1 MCGILG
7 NYGSSSNDFMKLTSL
22 EDIAHRGPD
31 SMGHYKNKNVYLGH
45 TRLSILDVSER
56 GNQPM
61 FSENGQYIIIFNGEI
76 YNHLDLR
83 KAVLSDVKFNS
94 TCDTETVLKG
104 LIKEGEKFIDRLDG
118 IFAFS
123 FYNLK
128 TNDFIIV
135 RDHFGVKP
143 LYYYKSEKEISFSS
157 ELKAINGFVKNKS
170 INTKALRNYVNFLW
184 CPGEDTPIN
193 EIKKLLPGHYL
204 SGNVNDIKNIKSKM
218 FYSIPFR
225 GNYLLKNEEEIVN
238 LLELKLVKALER
250 QMLSDVPVGFFLSGG
265 LDSSLLVAIAK
276 KKYPEKRIECF
287 TIKTNPDNKEGFSD
301 DLHYAKKVA
310 KYLNVNLNIVEANV
324 DILSSFDKLIYH
336 LDEPQSDPAPINIL
350 NICNLAKSKGI
361 KVLIGGTAG
370 DDLFSGYRR
379 HQALRFEKYFEAIP
393 LPLRKRIKKFS
404 LKLNKRKPI
413 YRRFSKLVKDLD
425 KSKGA
430 RLLGYFDWIDNDILS
445 GLFVE
450 EIKEDKH
457 AFFNELS
464 LLIPEE
470 TSDLNRLLFLEL
482 NTFLVDHNLN
492 YTDKA
497 SMASG
502 VEVRVP
508 FLDKDL
514 VEFSTLIP
522 PKLKMK
528 GSETKYI
535 LKKVAERYLPNEV
548 IYRPKTGF
556 GAPVRKWITED
567 MDEMIKDY
575 LSSHQIAER
584 GIFNADNVWKLI
596 EDNKKGKIDA
606 SYTIWSLLAIESW
619 MRQFVDKKTK

>member
-7 NYGSSSNDFMKLTSL
+7 NYGSSSDDFMKVTSL
-22 EDIAHRGPD
+22 EDIGHRGPD
-31 SMGHYKNKNVYLGH
+31 SMGYYKNKNVYLGH

-61 FSENGQYIIIFNGEI
+61 FSEDGQYIIIFNGEI
-76 YNHLDLR
+76 YNHLELR
-83 KAVLSDVKFNS
+83 KAVLSDVEFNS

-104 LIKEGEKFIDRLDG
+104 LIKEGKKFIDRLNG

-135 RDHFGVKP
+135 RDHFGIKP

-184 CPGEDTPIN
+184 SPGEDTPIN

-204 SGNVNDIKNIKSKM
+204 SGNVNDIKNIKSKR

-225 GNYLLKNEEEIVN
+225 GDYFQKKENEIVD
-238 LLELKLVKALER
+238 LLEAKLVKAVER
-250 QMLSDVPVGFFLSGG
+250 QMLSDVPIGFFLSGG

-276 KKYPEKRIECF
+276 KLYPEKSMECF
-287 TIKTNPDNKEGFSD
+287 TIKINHDNKEGFSD
-301 DLHYAKKVA
+301 DLHYAEKVA
-310 KYLNVNLNIVEANV
+310 KFLNVNLNIVEANV
-324 DILSSFDKLIYH
+324 DIMSSFDKLIYH

-393 LPLRKRIKKFS
+393 LLLRKGIKKIS
-404 LKLNKRKPI
+404 SKLDKRKPI
-413 YRRFSKLVKDLD
+413 YRRFSKLVKDID
-425 KSKGA
+425 KSKEA
-430 RLLGYFDWIDNDILS
+430 RLLGYFDWIDKDTLS
-445 GLFVE
+445 GLFIDK
-450 EIKEDKH
+450 IKDDKY
-457 AFFNELS
+457 AFFKELS
-464 LLIPEE
+464 SLIPEG
-470 TSDLNRLLFLEL
+470 TKDLNKMLFWEL

-497 SMASG
+497 SMATG

-522 PKLKMK
+522 PELKMK

-548 IYRPKTGF
+548 IYRSKTGF
-556 GAPVRKWITED
+556 GAPIRTWILND
-567 MDEMIKDY
+567 MSALINQY
-575 LSSHQIAER
+575 LNKKTVVER
-584 GIFNADNVWKLI
+584 GIFDYEKIEDLI
-596 EDNKKGKIDA
+596 EKNRKGLVDA

-619 MRQFVDKKTK
+619 MRQFYDEKK

>member
-7 NYGSSSNDFMKLTSL
+7 NYGSSSDDFMKVTSL
-22 EDIAHRGPD
+22 EDIGHRGPD
-31 SMGHYKNKNVYLGH
+31 SMGNYKNKNVYLGH

-61 FSENGQYIIIFNGEI
+61 FSEDGQYIIIFNGEI
-76 YNHLDLR
+76 YNHLELR
-83 KAVLSDVKFNS
+83 KAVLSDVEFNS

-104 LIKEGEKFIDRLDG
+104 LIKEGKKFIDRLNG

-135 RDHFGVKP
+135 RDHFGIKP

-184 CPGEDTPIN
+184 SPGEDTPIN

-204 SGNVNDIKNIKSKM
+204 SGNVNDIKNIKSKR

-225 GNYLLKNEEEIVN
+225 GDYFQKKENEIVD
-238 LLELKLVKALER
+238 LLEAKLVKAVER
-250 QMLSDVPVGFFLSGG
+250 QMLSDVPIGFFLSGG

-276 KKYPEKRIECF
+276 KLYPEKSMECF
-287 TIKTNPDNKEGFSD
+287 TIKINHDNKEGFSD
-301 DLHYAKKVA
+301 DLHYAEKVA

-324 DILSSFDKLIYH
+324 DIMSSFDKLIYH

-393 LPLRKRIKKFS
+393 LLLRKGIKKIS
-404 LKLNKRKPI
+404 SKLDKRKPI
-413 YRRFSKLVKDLD
+413 YRRFSKLVKDID
-425 KSKGA
+425 KSKEA
-430 RLLGYFDWIDNDILS
+430 RLLGYFDWIDKDTLS
-445 GLFVE
+445 GLFIDK
-450 EIKEDKH
+450 IKDDKY
-457 AFFNELS
+457 AFFKELS
-464 LLIPEE
+464 SLIPEG
-470 TSDLNRLLFLEL
+470 TKDLNKMLFWEL

-497 SMASG
+497 SMATG

-522 PKLKMK
+522 PELKMK

-548 IYRPKTGF
+548 IYRSKTGF
-556 GAPVRKWITED
+556 GAPIRTWILND
-567 MDEMIKDY
+567 MSALINQY
-575 LSSHQIAER
+575 LNKKTVVER
-584 GIFNADNVWKLI
+584 GIFDYEKIEDLI
-596 EDNKKGKIDA
+596 EKNRKGLVDA

-619 MRQFVDKKTK
+619 MRQFYDEKK

>member
-1 MCGILG
+1 MCGVLG
-7 NYGSSSNDFMKLTSL
+7 NYGSSSDDFMKVTSL

-61 FSENGQYIIIFNGEI
+61 FSEDGQYIIIFNGEI

-83 KAVLSDVKFNS
+83 KAVLSDVEFNS

-104 LIKEGEKFIDRLDG
+104 LIKEGEKFINRLNG

-184 CPGEDTPIN
+184 CPGEDTPVN

-204 SGNVNDIKNIKSKM
+204 SGNVNDIKHIKSKR
-218 FYSIPFR
+218 FYSIPFT
-225 GNYLLKNEEEIVN
+225 GNYLQKNEEEIVD
-238 LLELKLVKALER
+238 LLEAKLVKAVER
-250 QMLSDVPVGFFLSGG
+250 QMLSDVPIGFFLSGG

-276 KKYPEKRIECF
+276 KLYPKKHIECF
-287 TIKTNPDNKEGFSD
+287 TIKTNLDNKEGFSD
-301 DLHYAKKVA
+301 DLHYAEKVA
-310 KYLNVNLNIVEANV
+310 KYLNVNLNIVEADV

-350 NICNLAKSKGI
+350 NICDLAKSKGI

-379 HQALRFEKYFEAIP
+379 HQALRFEKYFEVIP
-393 LPLRKRIKKFS
+393 LLLRKGIKKIS
-404 LKLNKRKPI
+404 SKLDKRKPL
-413 YRRFSKLVKDLD
+413 YRRLSKLVKDID
-425 KSKGA
+425 KSKDA
-430 RLLGYFDWIDNDILS
+430 RLLGYFDWIDNDTLS
-445 GLFVE
+445 GLFIE
-450 EIKEDKH
+450 KINEDKYS
-457 AFFNELS
+457 FFKELS
-464 LLIPEE
+464 SLIPKE
-470 TSDLNRLLFLEL
+470 TRELNRMLFWEL

-497 SMASG
+497 SMATG

-508 FLDKDL
+508 FLDIDL

-522 PKLKMK
+522 PELKMK
-528 GSETKYI
+528 GSKTKYI

-548 IYRPKTGF
+548 IYRSKTGF
-556 GAPVRKWITED
+556 GAPIRTWILND
-567 MDEMIKDY
+567 M
-575 LSSHQIAER
+575 SA
-584 GIFNADNVWKLI
+584 LI
-596 EDNKKGKIDA
+596 EKYLNKKSVVERSIFDYEKIKHLIEENKKGVVDA

-619 MRQFVDKKTK
+619 MRQFYDEKK